1 MQTTLA
7 VNGSIQYDNLINIKV
22 ISGKENDYMST
33 IYLQNNKSSS
43 MIHTKKFNKQM
54 VAGIFPGVIWRD
66 KGVVHSIAGTDLP
79 KRYLSKKSLLII
91 YDTDSP

>member
-43 MIHTKKFNKQM
+43 MIHTKKFK
-54 VAGIFPGVIWRD
+54 ISRW
-66 KGVVHSIAGTDLP
+66 
-79 KRYLSKKSLLII
+79 
-91 YDTDSP
+91 